1 MALPEIPL
9 PFDWDIDRAVSGIGQ
24 YLPGVGDFLGQQH
37 IMSDP
42 SMTSA
47 ERRQAIKQEQAM
59 QLLGMGTPMG
69 TVLSK
74 GGANAF
80 RQLAKKLG
88 IKLPPVTI
96 NPYWTKFRE
105 AARKI
110 TDPPTKPTLSR
121 ELQKGR
127 GAIVNPPWRTWDIR
141 RLARGSGNRGPLLSR
156 GSVSSRGPRPSGL
169 TAADM
174 RAIREGKDSGRL
186 MRTRN
191 AEAGVP
197 EGWFP
202 WPSTDPDVPIERM
215 YPQVKREFKSLF
227 DYVSDSN
234 QLQAIRS
241 LSPVQSGIAVEN
253 WIQKIYNEYGPEALI
268 EMVNE
273 DLYPLL
279 GRTFRGFNWDDAF
292 DYAQGMVN
300 DFFNN

>member
-88 IKLPPVTI
+88 IKIPPVTI
-96 NPYWTKFRE
+96 NPAFTKGRE
-105 AARKI
+105 AMRKI
-110 TDPPTKPTLSR
+110 TDPTEGFFDEAFKPIKPTLSR

-127 GAIVNPPWRTWDIR
+127 GAIINPPWRQWDIR
-141 RLARGSGNRGPLLSR
+141 RSGNKGPA
-156 GSVSSRGPRPSGL
+156 PRPSGL
-169 TAADM
+169 TADDM
-174 RAIREGKDSGRL
+174 RASRA
-186 MRTRN
+186 RN

-215 YPQVKREFKSLF
+215 YPQVKREFKRIF

-253 WIQKIYNEYGPEALI
+253 WIQKIYNEHGPEALV
-268 EMVNE
+268 EMLNE

-279 GRTFRGFNWDDAF
+279 GRTFRGFNWDDAIDF
-292 DYAQGMVN
+292 AQGMV
-300 DFFNN
+300 DDILGP